1 MNELIAPLIFAAVM
15 SAGDG
20 LQPRAGAAADG
31 TATLTA
37 SAQAR
42 PAALKPGPYRSV
54 ESDGELRRGERLPA
68 RYQTHQYVIENW
80 RSLRLAKPPRGHQ
93 WVQTGGSYALVAI
106 ATGRVAQVAVA
117 NGRVAQVR

>member
-1 MNELIAPLIFAAVM
+1 MNELIAPLILAAVM

-20 LQPRAGAAADG
+20 LQTRTGAAPDSA
-31 TATLTA
+31 ASLAA

-42 PAALKPGPYRSV
+42 PATLTAGQYRSV
-54 ESDGELRRGERLPA
+54 ESHGELRRGERLPA

-106 ATGRVAQVAVA
+106 ATGRVAQV
-117 NGRVAQVR
+117 VR